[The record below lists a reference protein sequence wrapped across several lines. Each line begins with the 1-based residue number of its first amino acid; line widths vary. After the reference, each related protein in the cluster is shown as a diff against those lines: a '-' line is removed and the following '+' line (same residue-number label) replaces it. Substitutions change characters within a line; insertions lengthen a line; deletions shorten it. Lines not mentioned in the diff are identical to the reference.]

1 MAIGRRSAIVVG
13 DLLLLF
19 VVLDVVVVVGFFQSQ
34 KTKEVDQT
42 FFPFVTGRDFLL
54 LHVAIVERGR
64 TNSRDSTKNE

>member
-42 FFPFVTGRDFLL
+42 FFPFVTGRAAGPDS
-54 LHVAIVERGR
+54 V
-64 TNSRDSTKNE
+64 SRQSAVRARCPTTD